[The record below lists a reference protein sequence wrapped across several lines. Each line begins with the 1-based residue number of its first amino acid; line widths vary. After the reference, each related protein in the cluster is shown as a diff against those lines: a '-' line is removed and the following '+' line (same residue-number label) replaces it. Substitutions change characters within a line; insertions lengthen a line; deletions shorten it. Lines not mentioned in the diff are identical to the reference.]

1 MANNVYEL
9 TTLAKCLCLIPAEHK
24 NALPAGQLCF
34 DAQSVNA
41 KNRTAL
47 HLAARYGKHKCVKT
61 LIDNGANV
69 EARDADQKTPIQ
81 LAQWK
86 SKEFGC
92 GSVRALVRAQAKID
106 HLGASEQTRV
116 GECMAEK
123 VNN

>member
-1 MANNVYEL
+1 M
-9 TTLAKCLCLIPAEHK
+9 
-24 NALPAGQLCF
+24 
-34 DAQSVNA
+34 
-41 KNRTAL
+41 
-47 HLAARYGKHKCVKT
+47 KT

-106 HLGASEQTRV
+106 HLGAPEQTRV